1 MKNGPFQTREPSV
14 IGNLRLRTP
23 QREAYA
29 ELNRFARNPSEQER
43 EVGIVLPVGCGK
55 SGCITIAPFAFRATR
70 TLVVAP
76 GVKIIQ
82 QLHDDFDP
90 ASPDMFYI
98 KCSVLDGQ
106 PYPEPVQIRGTTTNQ
121 ADLEEADVVLTN
133 IHQLQGDENPG
144 SRICRTASST
154 SSCSTKAT
162 TASRKPGMR

>member
-70 TLVVAP
+70 TLAAR
-76 GVKIIQ
+76 GRS
-82 QLHDDFDP
+82 LF
-90 ASPDMFYI
+90 AELA
-98 KCSVLDGQ
+98 CS
-106 PYPEPVQIRGTTTNQ
+106 
-121 ADLEEADVVLTN
+121 
-133 IHQLQGDENPG
+133 G
-144 SRICRTASST
+144 SLAMSD
-154 SSCSTKAT
+154 
-162 TASRKPGMR
+162 